1 MIREKINSELANL
14 SWSIRR
20 LADETGVRYA
30 SLTEYLSGKK
40 ELSSK
45 NLEIVFRAL
54 NIMQPKQYTAKEKI
68 SYEFGLEV
76 RKAGEKMKAENM
88 PVANTYGFVDLF
100 VINDFKNGI
109 NLEYSLRHIANRL
122 NYFSPEF
129 YEKIKKWHEAN
140 GKFSI
145 DKIKFTLGM
154 LGGHTNDSIQ

>member
-1 MIREKINSELANL
+1 MIRNKINNELANL
-14 SWSIRR
+14 GWSVRR

-30 SLTEYLSGKK
+30 SLTEYLSNKR

-45 NLEIVFRAL
+45 NLEIVFKTL
-54 NIMQPKQYTAKEKI
+54 GIMQPKQYTDKELI

-76 RKAGEKMKAENM
+76 RKAGEKMKTENM

-100 VINDFKNGI
+100 VINDSKNDI

-122 NYFSPEF
+122 HYFSPEF
-129 YEKIKKWHEAN
+129 YKKLKDWHEQN

-145 DKIKFTLGM
+145 DKVKFTVGM
-154 LGGHTNDSIQ
+154 IGGKLP

>member
-1 MIREKINSELANL
+1 MIREKVNSELANRG
-14 SWSIRR
+14 WSVRR

-45 NLEIVFRAL
+45 NLEIVFKTL
-54 NIMQPKQYTAKEKI
+54 EIMQPKQYTEKELI
-68 SYEFGLEV
+68 SHQFGLEI

-88 PVANTYGFVDLF
+88 PVADTYGFVDLF
-100 VINDFKNGI
+100 VINDSKNGI

-122 NYFSPEF
+122 HHFSPEF
-129 YEKIKKWHEAN
+129 YEKLKAWYEQN

-145 DKIKFTLGM
+145 DKVKFTVGM
-154 LGGHTNDSIQ
+154 LGCSLP